1 MVLDATAL
9 ELATTFVAVASV
21 SDVPPGWVL
30 RVAIEGRDI
39 ALANVDGVICAIDNS
54 CSHAAGPLGD
64 NRLRAGCLVEC
75 PWHNSVFD
83 VRSGEAVRG
92 PARKSLRTYPVKLEG
107 DTVFV
112 ALI

>member
-1 MVLDATAL
+1 MVLDAMAM

-30 RVAIEGRDI
+30 RVTIEPRDI
-39 ALANVDGVICAIDNS
+39 ALANADGAIYAFDNA

-64 NRLRAGCLVEC
+64 NRLRGDCLVEC

-83 VRSGEAVRG
+83 VRTGDAVRG
-92 PARKSLRTYPVKLEG
+92 PARKPLRTYPVKIEG

-112 ALI
+112 ALT